1 MSSPPVFLG
10 LGSNLGP
17 REENIARA
25 LRGLES
31 RGFHVRSVSSLYE
44 TEPVGGPA
52 QGPYLNA
59 AAGGET
65 ALTPEALM
73 DACLDT
79 ERELGRVRTVPSAP
93 RTIDVDLLLY
103 GAVVRAT
110 PAVTVPHPRMHQR
123 GFVLV
128 PLAEIAPEQVHPL
141 LGRTV
146 AQLLQECGDLGG
158 VARYG
163 DPP

>member
-25 LRGLES
+25 LAGLEA

-44 TEPVGGPA
+44 TAPVGGPP

-65 ALTPEALM
+65 ALSPEALV

-79 ERELGRVRTVPSAP
+79 ERELGRVRTVPNAP
-93 RTIDVDLLLY
+93 RTVDVDLLLY
-103 GAVVRAT
+103 GDVVRST
-110 PAVTVPHPRMHQR
+110 RAVTVPHPRMHER
-123 GFVLV
+123 AFVLV
-128 PLAEIAPEQVHPL
+128 PLAEIAPLQVHPL

-146 AQLLQECGDLGG
+146 SELLEDCGGRGG
-158 VARYG
+158 VARHG
-163 DPP
+163 PRP